1 MGELKREKGIVERD
15 IWSAATLYELDDAY
29 SRKMADI
36 DNVEEFYRVTSCC
49 NYFDGVKVP
58 MAFVNAADDPI
69 IPPNLLNVV
78 KDAVKKNDN
87 FLYIEQK
94 YGGHLGFYEGGY
106 VIPNQISWLD
116 KSVVSLADALA
127 AYASSGKKGVNVTD
141 LEDDAEELETFAKEL
156 TPAYDMSDVG
166 AESDDNSGEEE
177 GFLANL
183 LRRPKGLKAK
193 RSKRA
198 SAVTYV
204 CKRRR
209 LGVASSRQ
217 DLVSGRVVI

>member
-1 MGELKREKGIVERD
+1 MYVDSSIK
-15 IWSAATLYELDDAY
+15 
-29 SRKMADI
+29 
-36 DNVEEFYRVTSCC
+36 
-49 NYFDGVKVP
+49 
-58 MAFVNAADDPI
+58 NASS
-69 IPPNLLNVV
+69 LL
-78 KDAVKKNDN
+78 AEKNDN

-141 LEDDAEELETFAKEL
+141 LEEDAEEPETFAKEL

-166 AESDDNSGEEE
+166 AESDNSGEE

-193 RSKRA
+193 RAKRA